1 MLEREGIN
9 SLKRLIKKIVK
20 DGVKNKADW
29 HLWRKNENNERFM
42 EKIFDYQRIGNMPK
56 VNTLVSAFFHPE
68 EPLIGL
74 NYTPVAHNTLHYFK
88 SGWTLPLRICRGIVF
103 DRQAKLV
110 AKPFLKFFNFGEN
123 DETINLP
130 NESFD
135 ATVKHDG
142 HLGIIFKYNSKIILT
157 TRGSFT
163 SPSAIIGN
171 EMIKKFGKKWVN
183 DYPDNLTIL
192 VEIIHSITKV
202 ILRYEQDDL
211 ILIGANNVRTLRDYD
226 YESLLKLGR
235 KMNLSVTT
243 VWRGDDIDDLRQFM
257 KDKSIANQEG
267 FVVRFVSGP
276 RVKFKFA
283 TYIGKMFEAK
293 LTYSYLM
300 KNMIK
305 GKLDE
310 KLNFLPAEGKIRAQE
325 MLKEILAVKD
335 IIDEDKKS
343 LDRKQKEYLYLLED
357 EEKRS
362 NSYKTTCRSFLLFL
376 KSENKK

>member
-1 MLEREGIN
+1 MLEREGVN
-9 SLKRLIKKIVK
+9 NLKRLIKKLVR

-29 HLWRKNENNERFM
+29 HLWRKKEDNERFM
-42 EKIFDYQRIGNMPK
+42 EKMFDYQKIGDMPK
-56 VNTLVSAFFHPE
+56 INALVSAFFHPE

-74 NYTPVAHNTLHYFK
+74 NYTPVAHNALHNFK
-88 SGWTLPLRICRGIVF
+88 SGWTLPLMLCRGIIF
-103 DRQAKLV
+103 DRRAKLV

-123 DETINLP
+123 EQTINLP

-142 HLGIIFKYNSKIILT
+142 HLGIIFKYNGKVFLT

-163 SPSAIIGN
+163 SPSSIVGN
-171 EMIKKFGKKWVN
+171 EMIKKLGQKWAD
-183 DYPDNLTIL
+183 DYPDNLTTL
-192 VEIIHSITKV
+192 VEIIHSLTKV
-202 ILRYEQDDL
+202 ILYYEQEGF

-226 YESLLKLGR
+226 YKNLLKLGR
-235 KMNLSVTT
+235 KINLSVTA
-243 VWRGDDIDDLRQFM
+243 VWQGNSIADLRQLM
-257 KDKSIANQEG
+257 KDRSIANQEG
-267 FVVRFVSGP
+267 FVARFASGL

-293 LTYSYLM
+293 LIYGYLM
-300 KNMIK
+300 RNMVK

-325 MLKEILAVKD
+325 MLKDIFAVKE
-335 IIDEDKKS
+335 IIDLDDRSLAKKQ
-343 LDRKQKEYLYLLED
+343 REYLYLLEA
-357 EEKRS
+357 EERRS

-376 KSENKK
+376 KSESKK